1 MKEFL
6 KNNYQVAKSSIET
19 TLRELIDIRDALDNA
34 KVRGKKYDAL
44 QGTIDAYEKLR
55 RNFLDG
61 QAPTT
66 FEACQ
71 WQAIFKHRQ
80 QVLTRKL
87 SELQRAKDD
96 YDVLVKR
103 LDLVIKNLNSK

>member
-1 MKEFL
+1 MEEFL

-19 TLRELIDIRDALDNA
+19 TLREFIDIRDALDNA
-34 KVRGKKYDAL
+34 KVRDKKYDAL

-61 QAPTT
+61 KTPTA